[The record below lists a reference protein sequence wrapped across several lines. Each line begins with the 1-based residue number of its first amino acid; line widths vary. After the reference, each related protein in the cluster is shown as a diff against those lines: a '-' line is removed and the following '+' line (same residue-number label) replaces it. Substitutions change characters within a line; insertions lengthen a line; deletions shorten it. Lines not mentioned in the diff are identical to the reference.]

1 MTHQQISTSDK
12 TVPIYLSLPASGQGP
27 GVLLLPTWW
36 GLNPFFKQL
45 CERLA
50 GEGFVTL
57 APDLYHG
64 ATAQTI
70 EEAVQLRDGLERNE
84 ANKEVLAA
92 ADYLLAHSAV
102 NQPRLGVI
110 GFSLGTRYALEAARS
125 RPQTVKAVVLF
136 YGKGGGKV
144 DKTQAAY
151 LGHFAERDEWG
162 ADRKKVEKLA
172 AELRAAQRETL
183 FHTYPGTEHWFFE
196 ADRSDIYRSEAAQL
210 AWERT
215 VEFLHKHL

>member
-1 MTHQQISTSDK
+1 MTYQQISTDDK
-12 TVPIYLSLPASGQGP
+12 IVPIYLSLPASGQGP
-27 GVLLLPTWW
+27 GVLLLPAWW
-36 GLNPFFKQL
+36 GLNAFFKQL

-70 EEAVQLRDGLERNE
+70 EEAVQLRDGLERNQ

-92 ADYLLAHSAV
+92 ADYLLTHSAV

-110 GFSLGTRYALEAARS
+110 GFSLGTRYALEVARS
-125 RPQTVKAVVLF
+125 RPQAIKAVVLF

-172 AELRAAQRETL
+172 ADLRTAQRETL

-196 ADRSDIYRSEAAQL
+196 ADQPDVYRPEAAQL